1 MTTDNNKNNKME
13 IDNSKFDINLKFY
26 FFLKHLVKSKLTSNQ
41 ILRTL
46 EICNNSS
53 LSNWQDTV
61 DRLDNLIATF
71 SGQKKK
77 DDYSIVIEQI
87 QNSED
92 LFLFI
97 FSINL
102 YAIKDL
108 LLAEAKLKKIIL
120 SMRLANLHPL
130 SLEYDRLSLLN
141 PYSTRVNGALL
152 SLIFFEK
159 LENGISDFMSSDVEH
174 YLKSLSDDAITL
186 RRKGVEPNQIFALIF
201 NESVNQSITSESGSN
216 YEERILSVL
225 TDDLGIDK
233 KSITKIHDNKDAST
247 EYDFFFKLEDNRI
260 YGIGAK
266 KTLRERYKQF
276 IKTALTGDIDV
287 MITITIGLDLSP
299 NKAET
304 IRSHGVY
311 VFVADEVYDDRQ
323 DLIDLNGV
331 FPVRELTRKTLLS
344 L

>member
-1 MTTDNNKNNKME
+1 MTTNNKME
-13 IDNSKFDINLKFY
+13 IDTHKFDINLKFY
-26 FFLKHLVKSKLTSNQ
+26 FFLKHLVKSKLTSSQ
-41 ILRTL
+41 ILKTL

-61 DRLDNLIATF
+61 NRLENLIATF
-71 SGQKKK
+71 SGQKKQ
-77 DDYSIVIEQI
+77 DDYSVVIEQI
-87 QNSED
+87 QNDED
-92 LFLFI
+92 LCLFI

-120 SMRLANLHPL
+120 SLRLANLHPL

-152 SLIFFEK
+152 SLIFFEN

-174 YLKSLSDDAITL
+174 YLKSLSDDAIAL
-186 RRKGVEPNQIFALIF
+186 RKKGIEPNQIFALIF

-216 YEERILSVL
+216 YEDRILSVL
-225 TDDLGIDK
+225 TDDLRIDRD
-233 KSITKIHDNKDAST
+233 SIAKIHDDKDAST
-247 EYDFFFKLEDNRI
+247 EYDFFFKLEDNRT

-287 MITITIGLDLSP
+287 MIAITIGLDLSP

-311 VFVADEVYDDRQ
+311 VFIADEVYDERQ
-323 DLIDLNGV
+323 DLIDLNGI
-331 FPVRELTRKTLLS
+331 FPVRELTKNTLLS
-344 L
+344 LGKY

>member
-1 MTTDNNKNNKME
+1 MAASKIE
-13 IDNSKFDINLKFY
+13 IDNNKFDINLKFY
-26 FFLKHLVKSKLTSNQ
+26 FFLKHLVKSKLTDSQ
-41 ILRTL
+41 ISKTL
-46 EICNNSS
+46 EICNNPS
-53 LSNWQDTV
+53 LSNWQDAV
-61 DRLDNLIATF
+61 NRLEYFISTF
-71 SGQKKK
+71 SGQRKQ

-87 QNSED
+87 QNDED
-92 LFLFI
+92 LYLFI

-120 SMRLANLHPL
+120 GRRLASSHPL

-159 LENGISDFMSSDVEH
+159 LENGISDFMSSEVEH
-174 YLKSLSDDAITL
+174 HLKSLSDDAIKL
-186 RRKGVEPNQIFALIF
+186 RQKGVEPNQIFALIF

-216 YEERILSVL
+216 YEERILTVL

-233 KSITKIHDNKDAST
+233 ESITKIHDDKDAST
-247 EYDFFFKLEDNRI
+247 EYDFFFKREDNRT
-260 YGIGAK
+260 YGISAK

-276 IKTALTGDIDV
+276 IKTAFTGDIDI
-287 MITITIGLDLSP
+287 MITITIGLDLTP

-311 VFVADEVYDDRQ
+311 IFVADEVYDNQQ
-323 DLIDLNGV
+323 DLIGLNGI
-331 FPVRELTRKTLLS
+331 FPVRDLTKNTLLS
-344 L
+344 LQKI